1 MMKKGRS
8 ESTASELPMTT
19 EDSQSSSRPGEAAL
33 EQHSDLVELQG
44 QTYRCLAEAYYR
56 SDQYRQMTQ
65 RYPQLARAIEDARNQ
80 PQVPQP
86 PPHRTGRR
94 AELKW
99 ERSHGE

>member
-1 MMKKGRS
+1 
-8 ESTASELPMTT
+8 MTT
-19 EDSQSSSRPGEAAL
+19 EDFQSSSRPGEAAL

-80 PQVPQP
+80 AQVPQP

-94 AELKW
+94 AELNW